1 MGLPFQQRWRFATTS
16 GIPLYQQMQDERARA
31 RAAAKTN
38 ASAAN
43 KRALA
48 PRGDSRLFNSRMA
61 VAQQLDS
68 NELQLVV
75 VIAIV
80 FTPPLRPVQAGTVFF
95 IAISLCGHRRTNT
108 ARRRGVPLAP
118 TAPASAKTNRAV
130 RVGHVVTSESKRTA
144 IRLEPRSPPLA
155 SLI

>member
-31 RAAAKTN
+31 RAAATTT
-38 ASAAN
+38 ASAA

-61 VAQQLDS
+61 VAQQPDS

>member
-1 MGLPFQQRWRFATTS
+1 MIPAHGHP

-31 RAAAKTN
+31 RAAAKTT

-48 PRGDSRLFNSRMA
+48 PRGDSRLLNSRMA
-61 VAQQLDS
+61 VAQQIDS

-80 FTPPLRPVQAGTVFF
+80 FTPPLRPVAFF
-95 IAISLCGHRRTNT
+95 
-108 ARRRGVPLAP
+108 
-118 TAPASAKTNRAV
+118 
-130 RVGHVVTSESKRTA
+130 
-144 IRLEPRSPPLA
+144 
-155 SLI
+155 